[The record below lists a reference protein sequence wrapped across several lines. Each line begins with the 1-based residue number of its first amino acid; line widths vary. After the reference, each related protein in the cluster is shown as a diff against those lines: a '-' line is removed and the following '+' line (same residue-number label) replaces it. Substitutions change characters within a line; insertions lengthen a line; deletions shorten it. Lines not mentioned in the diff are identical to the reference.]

1 MNGTPAVSRR
11 AAGPSTCLPGPGHA
25 AGGYRQIPMSKRSMH
40 GPE

>member
-11 AAGPSTCLPGPGHA
+11 AAGPRTCLPGAGHA
-25 AGGYRQIPMSKRSMH
+25 GRSYRQIPMTNRSMH

>member
-11 AAGPSTCLPGPGHA
+11 AAGPRTCLPGPSRA
-25 AGGYRQIPMSKRSMH
+25 RPRYRQIPMSNKSMH